1 MAFSVA
7 LALKPLELFT
17 RLAESH
23 IRWRVQMS
31 NEFLLSNRHPA
42 TLHAFF
48 LEAKEEG
55 HTAFQL
61 QLIDNSKGRI
71 EFSISPLGHSEMS
84 ANFELRGNTVRAPV
98 AKDASLVPITD
109 DTDTLFNFGGTRS
122 GEEPVPRNRFRL
134 EAWF

>member
-1 MAFSVA
+1 
-7 LALKPLELFT
+7 
-17 RLAESH
+17 
-23 IRWRVQMS
+23 MS

-84 ANFELRGNTVRAPV
+84 ANFELRGNAVRAPAV

-109 DTDTLFNFGGTRS
+109 DPDTVFNFGGTRS
-122 GEEPVPRNRFRL
+122 GEEPVQGRNPFL
-134 EAWF
+134 AITLA